1 VFFVL
6 VFCAISTL
14 PCAAASAQLLRTIF
28 NCIGEC
34 INTFS
39 CIGKTNNFKPPD
51 IILAAFSAAAEASSR
66 T

>member
-1 VFFVL
+1 VQLQVQ
-6 VFCAISTL
+6 
-14 PCAAASAQLLRTIF
+14 QLLLI

-39 CIGKTNNFKPPD
+39 CITKPNNFKPPD
-51 IILAAFSAAAEASSR
+51 IILAAFSAAAEVVQR